1 MLEPRL
7 AVQRMRPY
15 HPPTGNRR
23 ESLRLDFNENTVGCP
38 KHVLKALADALS
50 GDLLAT
56 YPDYGAAAQ
65 QLARFFGVYQ
75 EQLLLSNGTDEAIQL
90 LVNTFVE
97 SGQEVV
103 VLEPSYAMYR
113 FYAEVAGAVVRE
125 VTAGDLPGRSPF
137 ERVLRTEPSAILAAV
152 NENTRAIF
160 LPNPN
165 NPTGSTFTLQEIQ
178 EILEAAPQACVL
190 VDEAYFD
197 FWGVT
202 ALPLINRY
210 ENLFVSRTFS
220 KAFGLAGMR
229 LGCLMSQA
237 NNISSMK
244 KAQSPYSVNSL
255 SIVAALAAIGDP
267 RWVRDYASQIQEGKK
282 VLIRE
287 LERHHLTYWRSDANF
302 VLFNAGNRAQAIL
315 DGCREA
321 RVMIRDRRYEIA
333 GALRVT
339 VGTPEQM
346 TRFAAVLEAAR

>member
-1 MLEPRL
+1 MLKPRL

-38 KHVLKALADALS
+38 EHVLKALSDALS

-56 YPDYGAAAQ
+56 YPDYRDATQKFAQ
-65 QLARFFGVYQ
+65 FFEVDE

-97 SGQEVV
+97 PDQEVV

-125 VTAGDLPGRSPF
+125 VTASDVPGRPPF
-137 ERVLRTEPSAILAAV
+137 ERVLRTEPNAILAAV
-152 NENTRAIF
+152 NENTRTIF

-165 NPTGSTFTLQEIQ
+165 NPTGSTFTIQEIH

-202 ALPLINRY
+202 ALPLISRY

-229 LGCLMSQA
+229 LGCLMSQP

-255 SIVAALAAIGDP
+255 SIVAALAAIEDP
-267 RWVRDYASQIQEGKK
+267 QWVRDYASQVQEGKAI
-282 VLIRE
+282 LIRE
-287 LERHHLTYWRSDANF
+287 FERHELTYWRSEANF
-302 VLFNAGNRAQAIL
+302 VLFKAGDSAQAIL
-315 DGCREA
+315 DRCREA
-321 RVMIRDRRYEIA
+321 GVLIRDRRYEIP

-346 TRFAAVLEAAR
+346 TRFAAVLEEAR